1 MAQSQI
7 ESKMVPSTSFS
18 NYTKKEQ
25 PKKHKAI
32 KRNKT
37 EMFRLGKEMYTKEM
51 DRAKRR
57 KDYQNKL
64 KEEEMERILKESPF
78 TPIINKKSKMLISS
92 KSQTNIMKTEDRLIL
107 QGKMSKTKQFK
118 KKIEQTLQ
126 EDIETSNLSFIPK
139 ITPQKKLP
147 KYIRTAENYHTKND
161 YEEDDDLHCSFSA
174 RKPNKSPSKLKI
186 HEHLYNTAKIIEEKK
201 KIKKEEQLQKTCT
214 FHPQIS
220 QRSNELSKNENFH
233 QFINRLHQRND
244 KNEEIVIG
252 NETFH
257 PKITRGPKNPNQ
269 RTVNVNLDSFH
280 DKHILNEKTL
290 IHSKEM
296 FNALEKKQQWLF
308 RTMNIVVK
316 MKILKFKEIFDL
328 LDGDHDGFISSE
340 YIKLSD
346 MDHEILIAL
355 SPILEQ
361 LSSTGVVMDFK
372 EFVSLAEKYLT
383 EIIFSKDEKHHK

>member
-1 MAQSQI
+1 
-7 ESKMVPSTSFS
+7 MVPSKSVKTYS
-18 NYTKKEQ
+18 KAEQ
-25 PKKHKAI
+25 QQQHPKKHKAI
-32 KRNKT
+32 RRNQT
-37 EMFRLGKEMYTKEM
+37 EMYRIGKEMYTKEM
-51 DRAKRR
+51 DRAKKREKMNQR
-57 KDYQNKL
+57 I
-64 KEEEMERILKESPF
+64 KEEEMERIMKEHSF
-78 TPIINKKSKMLISS
+78 TPIINKKSKQLVSS
-92 KSQTNIMKTEDRLIL
+92 KSQSNVTKIEDRLIL
-107 QGKMSKTKQFK
+107 QGKLSKTKKFK

-126 EDIETSNLSFIPK
+126 EDIETSNLTFIPT

-147 KYIRTAENYHTKND
+147 KYIQTAENYHTKKDNK
-161 YEEDDDLHCSFSA
+161 EEDDMHCSFSA
-174 RKPNKSPSKLKI
+174 RKPNKGKSKEKI
-186 HEHLYNTAKIIEEKK
+186 YDYLYNTAKVIEEKK
-201 KIKKEEQLQKTCT
+201 KIKSEEQLKKTCT
-214 FHPQIS
+214 FHPEIS
-220 QRSNELSKNENFH
+220 KRSNELSKNENFH

-252 NETFH
+252 NETFR

-269 RTVNVNLDSFH
+269 RTVNVNLDTFH
-280 DKHILNEKTL
+280 DKNLLNEKTL
-290 IHSKEM
+290 IHTKEM

-346 MDHEILIAL
+346 LDHEILISL

-372 EFVSLAEKYLT
+372 EFVSLAEKHLT
-383 EIIFSKDEKHHK
+383 DLIFSKTEKEKNNYL